1 MRRRLSPRDSA
12 KILGWP
18 DGGERM
24 RPPGPSPSP
33 SPFRLPRSG
42 LWHHS
47 IRRLATSRARP
58 GAVRR
63 PGIVG
68 HRAGVW
74 PGGPAGGQ
82 AASESDLA

>member
-33 SPFRLPRSG
+33 SPFQLPRS
-42 LWHHS
+42 LEISSHLPDDAVKS
-47 IRRLATSRARP
+47 EL
-58 GAVRR
+58 VRR
-63 PGIVG
+63 ILFGAG
-68 HRAGVW
+68 CARAQR
-74 PGGPAGGQ
+74 A
-82 AASESDLA
+82 LTF